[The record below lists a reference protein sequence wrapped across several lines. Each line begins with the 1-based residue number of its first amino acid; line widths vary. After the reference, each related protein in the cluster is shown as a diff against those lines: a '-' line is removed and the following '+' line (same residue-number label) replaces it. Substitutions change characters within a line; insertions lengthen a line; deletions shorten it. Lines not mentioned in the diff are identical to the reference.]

1 MPKYGHKQAKKSP
14 TWQWNLRKFQ
24 IPAKSLDFNLKIY
37 QKKFSAFSPQLGQKE
52 DIVYLDFHNF
62 QLLLTSSAERGR
74 AFCARAMRARNSDP
88 SSNFRLQNNSNI

>member
-24 IPAKSLDFNLKIY
+24 IPTKSLDINLMIY
-37 QKKFSAFSPQLGQKE
+37 QKNFTAFSPQLGQKE
-52 DIVYLDFHNF
+52 DFVYLDFHNF

-74 AFCARAMRARNSDP
+74 AYRARAMRACNSDP
-88 SSNFRLQNNSNI
+88 SSNFRLQNNYNI